1 MSARFGVLLRGI
13 QDAQEE
19 GWKKHFRLLVDL
31 GIAVSEDSD
40 GPIALSGPAK
50 PPGADLG
57 MDVVLRN
64 IGWDLG
70 EWKHLPDLWLPEG
83 LKFTAFKV
91 VQLDIEELVF
101 LSEDNGGRYVGFSG
115 GISIFPGAGDPEPKH
130 AEPGTPGVPAEG
142 QPNGAGLRFRRLRL
156 RIGGNEL
163 APSWLIDGISL
174 FLKIGSLELSGSG
187 TITDSTRDGHR
198 YQEFGLGLQL
208 RFQAMGKDFAIGAQ
222 LFYGRVE
229 GPVDRFTYWLFG
241 LQLANCPAGA
251 YELRGVSALVAGGMM
266 PNLPEPSGKPQEM
279 RLLDWYRQNRATGA
293 VEIRDDRAPQ
303 RGGWRVEQGAEAAG
317 IGADLGLSATKAV
330 TLRVF
335 MFFHRSDAAS
345 GLLIS
350 GEVFVLKAKKPVGFG
365 AIEADLDRDRY
376 SAIVGVDLDLAAL
389 LDSDSA
395 LAKGLGRLTGTLFA
409 GNQPAMVAIGQ
420 LADPASWL
428 TLSFDKSFLG
438 MSARMSVGFCLQ
450 ISARP
455 GPRGFG
461 LLATAK
467 AKGSMGIGKVEFYAA
482 VGVLV
487 GTWGNEAS
495 SSGVIAWA
503 ELALRIKVFWVFSF
517 GASVKAAIEQLG
529 PQEPNYRRIG
539 LEVRIETPWWLPDVT
554 FRVERVS
561 NLPQPEAMPVISDPV
576 TCATC
581 REPGLTTEAMVL
593 ATRLG
598 DAGALY
604 TVAQLRS
611 LPAGQLAETDWDSLA
626 PVSVDSVLAI
636 DLGAAMGNETT
647 VAPSV
652 PFDAG
657 VQAPAPPS
665 QNQLSASYTLIE
677 VAVRRRPRYGDGA
690 GVWTDLLAPGDS
702 QVGDLGDLEN
712 DPDLGVTFASVLK
725 FRWDADV
732 VVDDAISPSRLLVN
746 ADTPYSFVT
755 SSPAVE
761 EGVLAGD
768 PMYPC
773 CGGKR
778 TYPSH
783 VLDFTTVPLGVR
795 AAEVQRFTNS
805 ASTLRWQLPRPPVV
819 AASQGPQAGAHV
831 ARVQPH
837 SGTDRAVGVV
847 TFDEPASQVD
857 LQVFWTPST
866 SQSSTAP
873 WWWRRAEAS
882 RSWTARCCGS
892 TRPARPCRSTS
903 RTRGA

>member
-1 MSARFGVLLRGI
+1 MTRSPSTR
-13 QDAQEE
+13 
-19 GWKKHFRLLVDL
+19 
-31 GIAVSEDSD
+31 S
-40 GPIALSGPAK
+40 PA
-50 PPGADLG
+50 PPAY
-57 MDVVLRN
+57 R
-64 IGWDLG
+64 
-70 EWKHLPDLWLPEG
+70 PRASR
-83 LKFTAFKV
+83 TA
-91 VQLDIEELVF
+91 
-101 LSEDNGGRYVGFSG
+101 
-115 GISIFPGAGDPEPKH
+115 
-130 AEPGTPGVPAEG
+130 
-142 QPNGAGLRFRRLRL
+142 AGLRFRRLRL

-317 IGADLGLSATKAV
+317 VGADLGLSATKAV

-389 LDSDSA
+389 LDSDSRAGQGAGSADRHA
-395 LAKGLGRLTGTLFA
+395 LRG
-409 GNQPAMVAIGQ
+409 QPARHGRDRPARRPGQ
-420 LADPASWL
+420 LAHALLRQVLPGHVGADVDRLLPA
-428 TLSFDKSFLG
+428 DLG
-438 MSARMSVGFCLQ
+438 A
-450 ISARP
+450 P
-455 GPRGFG
+455 GPARVR
-461 LLATAK
+461 AAWPPRRR
-467 AKGSMGIGKVEFYAA
+467 KGSLGIGKVQFYAA
-482 VGVLV
+482 FGVLV

-495 SSGVIAWA
+495 SSGVVAWA
-503 ELALRIKVFWVFSF
+503 EVALRIKVFWVFSF
-517 GASVKAAIEQLG
+517 GAAVKAVIEQLG

-554 FRVERVS
+554 FRVEKVARPPAARGDAGDLGSGLRRHV
-561 NLPQPEAMPVISDPV
+561 
-576 TCATC
+576 
-581 REPGLTTEAMVL
+581 REPGLTTETVVI
-593 ATRLG
+593 ATALG
-598 DAGALY
+598 DAGAPC
-604 TVAQLRS
+604 TPWRS
-611 LPAGQLAETDWDSLA
+611 CVRCPLGQLAEDRLGLA
-626 PVSVDSVLAI
+626 ALRSASTPCSPS
-636 DLGAAMGNETT
+636 TS
-647 VAPSV
+647 APRWGTRPRSRR
-652 PFDAG
+652 ACRSM
-657 VQAPAPPS
+657 PACRPRPRRRRTS
-665 QNQLSASYTLIE
+665 CTASYTLIE

-690 GVWTDLLAPGDS
+690 GVWTDLLAPEDS

-732 VVDDAISPSRLLVN
+732 IVDDAITPGRLLVN

-755 SSPAVE
+755 SAPAVD

-783 VLDFTTVPLGVR
+783 VLDFTAVPLGVR
-795 AAEVQRFTNS
+795 AAEIQRFTNS
-805 ASTLRWQLPRPPVV
+805 TSTLRWQLPRPPVV

-831 ARVQPH
+831 ARVAPH
-837 SGTDRAVGVV
+837 SAHRPGAGRGHLRRAGFAVSTCRCSG
-847 TFDEPASQVD
+847 P
-857 LQVFWTPST
+857 PST
-866 SQSSTAP
+866 SQSSTAR
-873 WWWRRAEAS
+873 WWS
-882 RSWTARCCGS
+882 R
-892 TRPARPCRSTS
+892 
-903 RTRGA
+903 RTRGLEVVDRKVLRLDQASPSVPVHLQGLDAA